1 MSAPRRL
8 LIVLATYNE
17 RPNIERLVTRLADLD
32 GVVRIIVADDQ
43 SPDGTGAI
51 ADDLARRFPGR
62 VHVLH
67 RSGPRGYG
75 MACREAM
82 ALALESAVD
91 FIVQMDADGSHDP
104 SFIQDMVAAGEGADV
119 TIGSRYVAGGSVINW
134 PWRRH
139 VLSRFAN
146 VYVRA
151 LLALP
156 ARDCTSGFRCW
167 RPSALAAALRYR
179 SRSNGYAFLVEM
191 LWAAV
196 SAGASVAEVPIAFV
210 EREHGVS
217 KMSHRVI
224 AESAIVPWRLRR
236 QAAVRSLAPH
246 ESSIT

>member
-1 MSAPRRL
+1 MSARRRL
-8 LIVLATYNE
+8 LIVLPTYNE
-17 RPNIERLVTRLADLD
+17 RANIERLVTHLVEVD
-32 GVVRIIVADDQ
+32 GVTRIIIADDE
-43 SPDGTGAI
+43 SPDGTGTI
-51 ADDLARRFPGR
+51 ADDLARRLPGR
-62 VHVLH
+62 IHVLH
-67 RSGPRGYG
+67 RTGARGYG

-82 ALALESAVD
+82 ALALQSGAD

-104 SFIQDMVAAGEGADV
+104 SFIPEMVAAAAGADV
-119 TIGSRYVAGGSVINW
+119 TIGSRYVPGGTVVNW
-134 PWRRH
+134 PWRRR

-146 VYVRA
+146 FYVRA

-156 ARDCTSGFRCW
+156 TRDCTSGFRCW
-167 RPSALAAALRYR
+167 RPGALAAALRYR
-179 SRSNGYAFLVEM
+179 TRSNGYAFLVEM

-217 KMSHRVI
+217 KMSRRVI

-236 QAAVRSLAPH
+236 QPAASSLAPR

>member
-1 MSAPRRL
+1 
-8 LIVLATYNE
+8 VLPTYNE
-17 RPNIERLVTRLADLD
+17 RANIERLVTRLARNDD
-32 GVVRIIVADDQ
+32 IARIIVADDQ

-51 ADDLARRFPGR
+51 ADTLAGRFAGR
-62 VHVLH
+62 LHVLH
-67 RSGPRGYG
+67 RSGTRGYG

-82 ALALESAVD
+82 GLALQAGVD
-91 FIVQMDADGSHDP
+91 LIFQMDADGSHDP
-104 SFIQDMVAAGEGADV
+104 SFIPTMVAAAEEADL
-119 TIGSRYVAGGSVINW
+119 TIGSRYVPGGSVINW
-134 PWRRH
+134 PWRRRA
-139 VLSRFAN
+139 LSRFAN
-146 VYVRA
+146 FYVRA
-151 LLALP
+151 LLGLP

-179 SRSNGYAFLVEM
+179 SRSDGYAFLVEM

-236 QAAVRSLAPH
+236 QPAASSLAPH